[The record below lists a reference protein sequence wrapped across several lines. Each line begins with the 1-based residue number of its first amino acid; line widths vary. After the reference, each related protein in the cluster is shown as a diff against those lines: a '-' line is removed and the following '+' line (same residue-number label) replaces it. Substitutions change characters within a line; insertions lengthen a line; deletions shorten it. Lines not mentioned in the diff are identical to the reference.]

1 LEVIMDIELAAI
13 QIILFGI
20 IILVYMVQE
29 FDK

>member
-1 LEVIMDIELAAI
+1 MIMDIELVAI